1 MRTVD
6 LARTAVANTFR
17 AKLRT
22 TLTVL
27 ALFVG
32 AFTLTITTAL
42 GAGVS
47 NYIETQVNAFAADDV
62 LLVQAQTDATIAAE
76 SEGPAEWDPETSTS
90 SSSQAGGAPLA
101 GAQAEPLTDD
111 DLDTIAGIDGITG
124 IDPVRSVSTDW
135 VSHDDG
141 AKFEFSVNPQSA
153 VTVADLDAGDQLDH
167 NADDFQVVLPNDYL
181 DALGF
186 DTAADAVGAD
196 IVIGMTDITGAAHE
210 VEAEV
215 VGVSR
220 SSLFA
225 SGAGANN
232 ALVTELA
239 SLRTAGIDGAD
250 ENSVIAIAYLES
262 GLTADELDAVTA
274 ALDDAGFSAQTIED
288 QLGIVTTIIAGITG
302 VLNAFA
308 GITGVLNAFAVVA
321 LIAAAFGI
329 VNTLLM
335 SVQERT
341 REIGLMKAMGMSSAR
356 IFALFSFEAITIG
369 VIGSLLGVG
378 AAMLV
383 GSGLGGALAAGPLAD
398 LEGLSLFLFEPA
410 SLVGVVLLIS
420 AIAFV
425 SGALPASRAARQ
437 RPIESL
443 RYE

>member
-1 MRTVD
+1 MRAVD
-6 LARTAVANTFR
+6 LVGTAVANTFR
-17 AKLRT
+17 SKLRT

-27 ALFVG
+27 ALVVG

-47 NYIETQVNAFAADDV
+47 SYIETQVNSFAADDV
-62 LLVQAQTDATIAAE
+62 LLVQAQTDATVAAE
-76 SEGPAEWDPETSTS
+76 AEGPAEWDPETSSS

-111 DLDTIAGIDGITG
+111 DLKAIAGIEGISG

-135 VSHDDG
+135 ISTASSDR
-141 AKFEFSVNPQSA
+141 FEFSVNPQSA
-153 VTVADLDAGDQLDH
+153 VTIADLEAGAQLDQTG
-167 NADDFQVVLPNDYL
+167 AGFEVVLPNDYL
-181 DALGF
+181 DALAF
-186 DTAADAVGAD
+186 ASAEDAVGTE
-196 IVIGMTDITGAAHE
+196 ITIGMTDITGETHEIAAE
-210 VEAEV
+210 I

-239 SLRTAGIDGAD
+239 SLRTAGIEGAD

-262 GLTADELDAVTA
+262 GLSDDEIARVTGD
-274 ALDDAGFSAQTIED
+274 LDDAGFSAQTIED
-288 QLGIVTTIIAGITG
+288 QLGIVTTVIAGITG

-308 GITGVLNAFAVVA
+308 IVA

-341 REIGLMKAMGMSSAR
+341 REIGLMKAMGMGSGR
-356 IFALFSFEAITIG
+356 IFTLFSLEAVTIG
-369 VIGSLLGVG
+369 VIGSVIGVG
-378 AAMLV
+378 TAMLV
-383 GSGLGGALAAGPLAD
+383 GSGLGSVLAAGPLAD

-410 SLVGVVLLIS
+410 SLLGVVVLIS
-420 AIAFV
+420 AIAFL

>member
-1 MRTVD
+1 MKTTD
-6 LARTAVANTFR
+6 LVRTAVANTFR
-17 AKLRT
+17 SRLRT

-32 AFTLTITTAL
+32 AFTLTLTTAL

-47 NYIETQVNAFAADDV
+47 NYIETQVNSFAADDV
-62 LLVQAQTDATIAAE
+62 LLVQATADATAALE
-76 SEGPAEWDPETSTS
+76 NEGPAEWSAEISTSTS
-90 SSSQAGGAPLA
+90 SQPGGPPLA
-101 GAQAEPLTDD
+101 ATQIEPLTDD
-111 DLDTIAGIDGITG
+111 DLDAIRAITGISG
-124 IDPVRSVSTDW
+124 IDPVRTVSTDW
-135 VSHDDG
+135 VSHESS

-167 NADDFQVVLPNDYL
+167 STSNLQVVLPNDYL

-186 DTAADAVGAD
+186 TSADDAVGAELT
-196 IVIGMTDITGAAHE
+196 IGMTDITGVAHE
-210 VEAEV
+210 LTAEV

-239 SLRTAGIDGAD
+239 ELRTAGIDGAQQS
-250 ENSVIAIAYLES
+250 SVIAIAYLES
-262 GLTADELDAVTA
+262 GLTTADIDQVKSDLAE
-274 ALDDAGFSAQTIED
+274 AGFSAQTIED

-308 GITGVLNAFAVVA
+308 IVA

-341 REIGLMKAMGMSSAR
+341 REIGLMKAMGMGSGR
-356 IFALFSFEAITIG
+356 IFSLFSLEAVAIG
-369 VIGSLLGVG
+369 VIGSVIGVG
-378 AAMLV
+378 TAMLV
-383 GSGLGGALAAGPLAD
+383 GAGLSSALSAGLLAD
-398 LEGLSLFLFEPA
+398 LEGLSLFLFEPL
-410 SLVGVVLLIS
+410 SLLGVVALIS

>member
-6 LARTAVANTFR
+6 LVNTAVANTVR

-27 ALFVG
+27 ALVVG

-47 NYIETQVNAFAADDV
+47 TYIETQVNAFAADDV
-62 LLVQAQTDATIAAE
+62 LLVQAQTDATLQAE
-76 SEGPAEWDPETSTS
+76 AEGPAEWDPDSSTS

-101 GAQAEPLTDD
+101 GAQAAPLTDD
-111 DLDTIAGIDGITG
+111 DLDAITAIEGISG

-135 VSHDDG
+135 VSTATSDR
-141 AKFEFSVNPQSA
+141 FEFSVNPQSA
-153 VTVADLDAGDQLDH
+153 VTVADLEAGEQLDH
-167 NADDFQVVLPNDYL
+167 SAAGFEVVLPNDYL

-186 DTAADAVGAD
+186 DSADAALGAELT
-196 IVIGMTDITGAAHE
+196 IGMTDITGEAHE
-210 VEAEV
+210 LDAEV

-250 ENSVIAIAYLES
+250 ENSVVAIAYLDA
-262 GLTADELDAVTA
+262 GLSAAQIERVTDDLDA
-274 ALDDAGFSAQTIED
+274 AGFSAQTIED
-288 QLGIVTTIIAGITG
+288 QLGIVTTII
-302 VLNAFA
+302 A

-341 REIGLMKAMGMSSAR
+341 REIGLMKAMGMSSGR
-356 IFALFSFEAITIG
+356 IFTLFSLEAVTIG
-369 VIGSLLGVG
+369 VLGSVIGVG

-383 GSGLGGALAAGPLAD
+383 GSGVGSALAVGPLAD
-398 LEGLSLFLFEPA
+398 LEGLSLFLFEPL
-410 SLVGVVLLIS
+410 SLLGVIALIS

-425 SGALPASRAARQ
+425 AGALPASRAARQ

>member
-1 MRTVD
+1 MKTTD
-6 LARTAVANTFR
+6 LVRTAVANTFR
-17 AKLRT
+17 SRLRT

-32 AFTLTITTAL
+32 AFTLTLTTAL

-47 NYIETQVNAFAADDV
+47 NYIETQVNSFAADDV
-62 LLVQAQTDATIAAE
+62 LLVQATADATAALQN
-76 SEGPAEWDPETSTS
+76 EGPTEWNAETSTS
-90 SSSQAGGAPLA
+90 TSSQPGGAPLA
-101 GAQAEPLTDD
+101 AAQAEPLSDD
-111 DLDTIAGIDGITG
+111 DLDTIGAITGING
-124 IDPVRSVSTDW
+124 IDPVRAVTTDW
-135 VSHDDG
+135 VQHASS
-141 AKFEFSVNPQSA
+141 AKYEFSVNPQSA
-153 VTVADLDAGDQLDH
+153 VTIADLDAGDQLDH
-167 NADDFQVVLPNDYL
+167 STKSLQVVLPNDYL
-181 DALGF
+181 EALGF
-186 DTAADAVGAD
+186 ATANDAVGAELT
-196 IVIGMTDITGAAHE
+196 IGMTDITGTAHE
-210 VEAEV
+210 LIAEV

-239 SLRTAGIDGAD
+239 ELRTAGIDGAQQ
-250 ENSVIAIAYLES
+250 NSVIAIAYLES
-262 GLTADELDAVTA
+262 GLTAADIDAVKSELA
-274 ALDDAGFSAQTIED
+274 DAGFSAQTIED

-308 GITGVLNAFAVVA
+308 IVA

-341 REIGLMKAMGMSSAR
+341 REIGLMKAMGMGSAR
-356 IFALFSFEAITIG
+356 IFTLFSLEAVAIG
-369 VIGSLLGVG
+369 IIGSVLGVG
-378 AAMLV
+378 TAMLA
-383 GSGLGGALAAGPLAD
+383 GAGLSSALSAGLLAD
-398 LEGLSLFLFEPA
+398 LEGLTLFMFEPL
-410 SLVGVVLLIS
+410 SLLGVVALIS
-420 AIAFV
+420 TIAFV

>member
-6 LARTAVANTFR
+6 LARTAVSNTFR
-17 AKLRT
+17 SKLRT

-27 ALFVG
+27 ALVVG

-47 NYIETQVNAFAADDV
+47 TYIETQVNSFAADDV
-62 LLVQAQTDATIAAE
+62 LLVQAQTDATVAADA
-76 SEGPAEWDPETSTS
+76 EGPAEWDADTSTA
-90 SSSQAGGAPLA
+90 SSSQAGGAPLP
-101 GAQAEPLTDD
+101 GAQAQPLTED
-111 DLDTIAGIDGITG
+111 DLTTIAAIAGISG

-135 VSHDDG
+135 VSTASSDR
-141 AKFEFSVNPQSA
+141 FEFSVNPQSA
-153 VTVADLDAGDQLDH
+153 VTVADLEAGAQLDH
-167 NADDFQVVLPNDYL
+167 SGAQFEVVLPNDYL
-181 DALGF
+181 DALAF
-186 DTAADAVGAD
+186 DSSDDAVGTE
-196 IVIGMTDITGAAHE
+196 ITIGMTDITGETHE
-210 VEAEV
+210 LSAEI

-239 SLRTAGIDGAD
+239 SLRTAGIEGAD
-250 ENSVIAIAYLES
+250 ENSTIAIAYLES
-262 GLTADELDAVTA
+262 GLTAEEIDAVTA
-274 ALDDAGFSAQTIED
+274 DLDDAGFSAQTIED

-308 GITGVLNAFAVVA
+308 IVA

-341 REIGLMKAMGMSSAR
+341 REIGLMKAMGMSSGR
-356 IFALFSFEAITIG
+356 IFTLFSLEAITIG
-369 VIGSLLGVG
+369 VIGSVIGVG

-383 GSGLGGALAAGPLAD
+383 GSGLGSVLGAGPLAG

-410 SLVGVVLLIS
+410 SLLGVVALIS

>member
-111 DLDTIAGIDGITG
+111 DLDTIAGIEGITG
-124 IDPVRSVSTDW
+124 IDPVRSVTTDW
-135 VSHDDG
+135 VSHDGGD
-141 AKFEFSVNPQSA
+141 KFEFSVNPQSA

-167 NADDFQVVLPNDYL
+167 NADDFQVVLPNEYL

-186 DTAADAVGAD
+186 NTAADAVGAD

-239 SLRTAGIDGAD
+239 SLRTAGIEGAD

-262 GLTADELDAVTA
+262 GLTADELDDVTA

-288 QLGIVTTIIAGITG
+288 QLGIVTTII
-302 VLNAFA
+302 A

-356 IFALFSFEAITIG
+356 IFALFSLEAVTIG
-369 VIGSLLGVG
+369 VIGSLIGVG

>member
-1 MRTVD
+1 MKAVD

-17 AKLRT
+17 SKLRT

-47 NYIETQVNAFAADDV
+47 NYIETQVNSFAADDV
-62 LLVQAQTDATIAAE
+62 LLVQAQTDLTVAAE
-76 SEGPAEWDPETSTS
+76 SEGPAEWDPDSSTS
-90 SSSQAGGAPLA
+90 SNSQAGGAPLA
-101 GAQAEPLTDD
+101 GAQAQPLTDD
-111 DLDTIAGIDGITG
+111 DLDTIAAIEGISG

-135 VSHDDG
+135 VSIDSS
-141 AKFEFSVNPQSA
+141 ARFEFSVNPQSA
-153 VTVADLDAGDQLDH
+153 VTVADLEAGDQLDH
-167 NADDFQVVLPNDYL
+167 TSGDFEVVLPNDYL
-181 DALGF
+181 DALEF
-186 DTAADAVGAD
+186 DIADDAVGTQ
-196 IVIGMTDITGAAHE
+196 VTIGMTDITGTTHE
-210 VEAEV
+210 VVAEV

-239 SLRTAGIDGAD
+239 SLRTAGIEGAD

-262 GLTADELDAVTA
+262 GLTAEEIDRVA
-274 ALDDAGFSAQTIED
+274 ADLDDAGFSAQTIED
-288 QLGIVTTIIAGITG
+288 QLGIVTTVIAGITG

-308 GITGVLNAFAVVA
+308 IVA

-341 REIGLMKAMGMSSAR
+341 REIGLMKAMGMGSSR
-356 IFALFSFEAITIG
+356 IFALFSLEAVTIG
-369 VIGSLLGVG
+369 VIGSLIGVG

-383 GSGLGGALAAGPLAD
+383 GTGLSTALAAGPLAD

-410 SLVGVVLLIS
+410 SLLGVVVLIS

>member
-47 NYIETQVNAFAADDV
+47 KYIETQVNSFAADDV
-62 LLVQAQTDATIAAE
+62 LLVQAQTDATLAAE
-76 SEGPAEWDPETSTS
+76 SEGPAEWDPESSTS
-90 SSSQAGGAPLA
+90 SSSQAGGPPLA

-111 DLDTIAGIDGITG
+111 DLDTIAAIDGITG
-124 IDPVRSVSTDW
+124 IDPVRAVSTDW
-135 VSHDDG
+135 VSYDDG
-141 AKFEFSVNPQSA
+141 TRFEFSVNPQSA
-153 VTVADLDAGDQLDH
+153 VTVADLDAGEQLDH

-196 IVIGMTDITGAAHE
+196 IMIGMTDITGAAHE

-239 SLRTAGIDGAD
+239 SLRTAGIDGAS

-308 GITGVLNAFAVVA
+308 VVA

-356 IFALFSFEAITIG
+356 IFALFSLEAVTIG
-369 VIGSLLGVG
+369 IIGSLLGVG
-378 AAMLV
+378 VAMLV

-410 SLVGVVLLIS
+410 SLLGVVLLIS

>member
-47 NYIETQVNAFAADDV
+47 NYIETQVNSFAADDV
-62 LLVQAQTDATIAAE
+62 LLVQAQTDATLAAE

-111 DLDTIAGIDGITG
+111 DLDTIAAIDGISG
-124 IDPVRSVSTDW
+124 IDPVRAVSTDW
-135 VSHDDG
+135 VNHDG
-141 AKFEFSVNPQSA
+141 GTPFEFSVNPQSA
-153 VTVADLDAGDQLDH
+153 VTVADLDAGEQLDH
-167 NADDFQVVLPNDYL
+167 GSDDFQVVLPNDYL

-196 IVIGMTDITGAAHE
+196 VVIGMTDITGAAHE

-308 GITGVLNAFAVVA
+308 VVA

-356 IFALFSFEAITIG
+356 IFALFSFEAVTIG
-369 VIGSLLGVG
+369 IIGSLLGVG

-383 GSGLGGALAAGPLAD
+383 GSGLSGALAAGPLAD

-410 SLVGVVLLIS
+410 SLLGVVLLIS

>member
-111 DLDTIAGIDGITG
+111 DLDTIAGIDGIAG

-210 VEAEV
+210 IEAEV

-288 QLGIVTTIIAGITG
+288 QLGIVTTII
-302 VLNAFA
+302 A

>member
-6 LARTAVANTFR
+6 LVNTAVANTVR

-27 ALFVG
+27 ALVVG

-47 NYIETQVNAFAADDV
+47 TYIETQVNAFAADDV
-62 LLVQAQTDATIAAE
+62 LLVQAQTDATLQAE
-76 SEGPAEWDPETSTS
+76 AEGPAVWDPESSTS

-101 GAQAEPLTDD
+101 GAQAAPLTDD
-111 DLDTIAGIDGITG
+111 DLDAITAIEGISG

-135 VSHDDG
+135 VSTATSDR
-141 AKFEFSVNPQSA
+141 FEFSVNPQSA
-153 VTVADLDAGDQLDH
+153 VTVADLEAGEQLDH
-167 NADDFQVVLPNDYL
+167 SAVGFEVVLPNDYL

-186 DTAADAVGAD
+186 DSADAALGAELT
-196 IVIGMTDITGAAHE
+196 IGMTDITGEAHE
-210 VEAEV
+210 LDAEV

-250 ENSVIAIAYLES
+250 ENSVVAIAYLDA
-262 GLTADELDAVTA
+262 GLSAAQIERVTDDLDA
-274 ALDDAGFSAQTIED
+274 AGFSAQTIED
-288 QLGIVTTIIAGITG
+288 QLGIVTTII
-302 VLNAFA
+302 A

-341 REIGLMKAMGMSSAR
+341 REIGLMKAMGMSSGR
-356 IFALFSFEAITIG
+356 IFTLFSLEAVTIG
-369 VIGSLLGVG
+369 VIGSVIGVG

-383 GSGLGGALAAGPLAD
+383 GSGVGSALAVGPLAD
-398 LEGLSLFLFEPA
+398 LEGLSLFLFEPL
-410 SLVGVVLLIS
+410 SLLGVIALIS

-425 SGALPASRAARQ
+425 AGALPASRAARQ

>member
-47 NYIETQVNAFAADDV
+47 NYIETQVNSFAADDV

-101 GAQAEPLTDD
+101 GARAEPLTDD
-111 DLDTIAGIDGITG
+111 DLDTIAGIDGIAG

-308 GITGVLNAFAVVA
+308 VVA

-341 REIGLMKAMGMSSAR
+341 REIGLMKAMGMSSSR
-356 IFALFSFEAITIG
+356 IFALFSLEAVTIG

>member
-1 MRTVD
+1 MRTIDVT
-6 LARTAVANTFR
+6 RMAVANTFR
-17 AKLRT
+17 SKLRT

-62 LLVQAQTDATIAAE
+62 LLVQAQTDLTLEAE

-90 SSSQAGGAPLA
+90 SNSQAGGAPLA

-111 DLDTIAGIDGITG
+111 DLDVIRGIDGIDG
-124 IDPVRSVSTDW
+124 IDPVRAVSTDW
-135 VSHDDG
+135 VSHG
-141 AKFEFSVNPQSA
+141 SSGRFEFSVNPQSA
-153 VTVADLDAGDQLDH
+153 VTVADLEAGEQLDQG
-167 NADDFQVVLPNDYL
+167 ASRFEIVLPNDYL

-186 DTAADAVGAD
+186 DTATDAVGAE
-196 IVIGMTDITGAAHE
+196 VEIGMTDITGETHE
-210 VEAEV
+210 LVAEV

-250 ENSVIAIAYLES
+250 ENSTVAIAYLES
-262 GLTADELDAVTA
+262 GLTATEIDQVTA
-274 ALDDAGFSAQTIED
+274 DLGDAGFSAQTIED
-288 QLGIVTTIIAGITG
+288 QLGIVTTVIAGITG

-308 GITGVLNAFAVVA
+308 IVA

-341 REIGLMKAMGMSSAR
+341 REIGLMKAMGMSSGR
-356 IFALFSFEAITIG
+356 IFALFSLEAVTIG
-369 VIGSLLGVG
+369 VIGSLIGVG
-378 AAMLV
+378 AAVLV
-383 GSGLGGALAAGPLAD
+383 GSGLGSALAAGPLAD
-398 LEGLSLFLFEPA
+398 LEGLSLFLFEPL
-410 SLVGVVLLIS
+410 SLLGVVVLIS
-420 AIAFV
+420 AIAFA

>member
-124 IDPVRSVSTDW
+124 IDPVRSVTTDW
-135 VSHDDG
+135 VSHDGGD
-141 AKFEFSVNPQSA
+141 KFEFSVNPQSA

-239 SLRTAGIDGAD
+239 SLRTAGIEGAD

-308 GITGVLNAFAVVA
+308 VVA

-356 IFALFSFEAITIG
+356 IFALFSLEAVTIG
-369 VIGSLLGVG
+369 VIGSLIGVG

>member
-47 NYIETQVNAFAADDV
+47 NYIETQVNSFAADDV

-111 DLDTIAGIDGITG
+111 DLDTIAGIDGIAG

-308 GITGVLNAFAVVA
+308 VVA

>member
-17 AKLRT
+17 SKLRT

-47 NYIETQVNAFAADDV
+47 NYIETQVSSFAADDV
-62 LLVQAQTDATIAAE
+62 LLVQAQTDLTVAAE
-76 SEGPAEWDPETSTS
+76 TEGPAEWDPDSSTS
-90 SSSQAGGAPLA
+90 SNSQAGGAPLA

-111 DLDTIAGIDGITG
+111 DLDAIAAIDGISG

-135 VSHDDG
+135 VSTDSSG
-141 AKFEFSVNPQSA
+141 KFEFSVNPQSA
-153 VTVADLDAGDQLDH
+153 VTVADLEAGEQLNH
-167 NADDFQVVLPNDYL
+167 SSNTFEVVLPNDYL
-181 DALGF
+181 DALEF
-186 DTAADAVGAD
+186 DSADDAVGTQ
-196 IVIGMTDITGAAHE
+196 VTIGMTDITGEAHE
-210 VEAEV
+210 LTAEV
-215 VGVSR
+215 VGVSN

-239 SLRTAGIDGAD
+239 SLRTAGIEGAD

-262 GLTADELDAVTA
+262 GLSGEQIEQVTSDLA
-274 ALDDAGFSAQTIED
+274 DAGFSAQTIED
-288 QLGIVTTIIAGITG
+288 QLGIVTTVIAGITG

-308 GITGVLNAFAVVA
+308 IVA

-341 REIGLMKAMGMSSAR
+341 REIGLMKAMGMGSSR
-356 IFALFSFEAITIG
+356 IFALFSLEAVTIG
-369 VIGSLLGVG
+369 VIGSLIGVG
-378 AAMLV
+378 TAILV
-383 GSGLGGALAAGPLAD
+383 GSGLSTALSVGPLAD

>member
-47 NYIETQVNAFAADDV
+47 NYIETQVNSFAADDV

-76 SEGPAEWDPETSTS
+76 REGPAEWDPETSTS

-124 IDPVRSVSTDW
+124 IDPVRSVTTDW
-135 VSHDDG
+135 VSHDGGD
-141 AKFEFSVNPQSA
+141 KFEFSVNPQSA

-308 GITGVLNAFAVVA
+308 VVA

>member
-1 MRTVD
+1 MRSIDVTRM
-6 LARTAVANTFR
+6 AIANTFR
-17 AKLRT
+17 SKLRT

-47 NYIETQVNAFAADDV
+47 NYIETQVNSFAADDV
-62 LLVQAQTDATIAAE
+62 LLVQAQTDLTIVAE
-76 SEGPAEWDPETSTS
+76 SDAPAAWDPETSTS
-90 SSSQAGGAPLA
+90 SSSQPGGAPLA

-111 DLDTIAGIDGITG
+111 DLDAIRAIGGIGG
-124 IDPVRSVSTDW
+124 IDPVRAVSTDW
-135 VSHDDG
+135 ISHAASG
-141 AKFEFSVNPQSA
+141 RFEFSVNPQSA
-153 VTVADLDAGDQLDH
+153 VTVADLEAGEQLDQG
-167 NADDFQVVLPNDYL
+167 AQRFEVVLPNDYL
-181 DALGF
+181 DVLGF
-186 DTAADAVGAD
+186 ADAADAVGAE
-196 IVIGMTDITGAAHE
+196 IVIGMTDITGEAHE
-210 VEAEV
+210 IDAVV

-250 ENSVIAIAYLES
+250 ENSTIAIAYLES
-262 GLTADELDAVTA
+262 GLTTEEIDQVTA
-274 ALDDAGFSAQTIED
+274 DLGDAGFSAQTIED
-288 QLGIVTTIIAGITG
+288 QLGIVTTVIAGITG

-308 GITGVLNAFAVVA
+308 IVA

-341 REIGLMKAMGMSSAR
+341 REIGLMKAMGMSSGR
-356 IFALFSFEAITIG
+356 IFALFSLEAVTIG
-369 VIGSLLGVG
+369 VIGSLIGVG

-383 GSGLGGALAAGPLAD
+383 GVGLGGALAAGPLAD
-398 LEGLSLFLFEPA
+398 LEGLSLFLFDPL
-410 SLVGVVLLIS
+410 SLLGVIVLIS
-420 AIAFV
+420 AIAFA

>member
-1 MRTVD
+1 MKAVD

-17 AKLRT
+17 SKLRT

-27 ALFVG
+27 ALVVG

-47 NYIETQVNAFAADDV
+47 TYIETQVNSFAADDV
-62 LLVQAQTDATIAAE
+62 LLVQAQTDATAAAAE
-76 SEGPAEWDPETSTS
+76 EGPAEWDPDSSTS
-90 SSSQAGGAPLA
+90 SNSQAGGAPLA

-111 DLDTIAGIDGITG
+111 DLDTIAAIEGITG
-124 IDPVRSVSTDW
+124 IDPVRAVSTDW
-135 VSHDDG
+135 VSTATSDR
-141 AKFEFSVNPQSA
+141 FEFSVNPQSA
-153 VTVADLDAGDQLDH
+153 VTVADLEAGEQLDLSGR
-167 NADDFQVVLPNDYL
+167 DFEVVLPNDYL
-181 DALGF
+181 DALEF
-186 DTAADAVGAD
+186 ASADDAVGTE
-196 IVIGMTDITGAAHE
+196 ITIGMTDITGETHE
-210 VEAEV
+210 VVAEV

-232 ALVTELA
+232 ALVTEL
-239 SLRTAGIDGAD
+239 STLRTAGIDGAD
-250 ENSVIAIAYLES
+250 ENSTIAIAYLES
-262 GLTADELDAVTA
+262 GLTAEQVEAVTA
-274 ALDDAGFSAQTIED
+274 DLDDAGFSAQTIED

-308 GITGVLNAFAVVA
+308 IVA

-341 REIGLMKAMGMSSAR
+341 REIGLMKAMGMGSGR
-356 IFALFSFEAITIG
+356 IFTLFSLEAVTIG
-369 VIGSLLGVG
+369 VIGSVIGVG

-383 GSGLGGALAAGPLAD
+383 GSGLGSALAAGPLAD

-410 SLVGVVLLIS
+410 SLVGVIVLIS
-420 AIAFV
+420 AIAFLA
-425 SGALPASRAARQ
+425 GALPASRAARQ

>member
-17 AKLRT
+17 SKLRT

-47 NYIETQVNAFAADDV
+47 NYIETQVNAFAAEDV
-62 LLVQAQTDATIAAE
+62 LLVQAQTDPTAAAPAD
-76 SEGPAEWDPETSTS
+76 GPAEWDPETSTS
-90 SSSQAGGAPLA
+90 STSQAGGAPLA
-101 GAQAEPLTDD
+101 GAQAQPLTDT
-111 DLDTIAGIDGITG
+111 DLEAITDIDGISG
-124 IDPVRSVSTDW
+124 IDPVRAVSTDW
-135 VSHDDG
+135 VSSGDSDR
-141 AKFEFSVNPQSA
+141 FEFSVNPQSA
-153 VTVADLDAGDQLDH
+153 VTVADLEAGTQLDQSGS
-167 NADDFQVVLPNDYL
+167 AFEVVLPNEYL
-181 DALGF
+181 PALDF
-186 DTAADAVGAD
+186 DSAAEAVGAD
-196 IVIGMTDITGAAHE
+196 VNIGMTDITGQSHE
-210 VEAEV
+210 VTAEV

-250 ENSVIAIAYLES
+250 ENSVVAIAYLDS
-262 GLTADELDAVTA
+262 DLSADDRDRVTADLA
-274 ALDDAGFSAQTIED
+274 DAGYSAQTIED
-288 QLGIVTTIIAGITG
+288 QLGIVTTVIAGITG

-308 GITGVLNAFAVVA
+308 IVA

-341 REIGLMKAMGMSSAR
+341 REIGLMKAMGMGSGR
-356 IFALFSFEAITIG
+356 IFTLFSLEAVTIG
-369 VIGSLLGVG
+369 VLGSIIGVG
-378 AAMLV
+378 AAILV
-383 GSGLGGALAAGPLAD
+383 GSGLGSVLASGPLAE

-410 SLVGVVLLIS
+410 SLIGVVALIS
-420 AIAFV
+420 AIAFL

>member
-1 MRTVD
+1 MKAVD

-17 AKLRT
+17 SKLRT

-62 LLVQAQTDATIAAE
+62 LLVQAQTDLTVAAE
-76 SEGPAEWDPETSTS
+76 ADGPAEWNPDTSTS

-101 GAQAEPLTDD
+101 GAQAQPLTDD
-111 DLDTIAGIDGITG
+111 DLDAIAAIDGISG

-135 VSHDDG
+135 VSTDSS
-141 AKFEFSVNPQSA
+141 ARFEFSVNPQSA
-153 VTVADLDAGDQLDH
+153 VTVADLEAGDQLDH
-167 NADDFQVVLPNDYL
+167 SASGFEVVLPNDYL
-181 DALGF
+181 DALEF
-186 DTAADAVGAD
+186 DSAAVAVGTELT
-196 IVIGMTDITGAAHE
+196 IGMTDITGTTHE
-210 VEAEV
+210 IVAEV

-250 ENSVIAIAYLES
+250 ENSIIAIAYLES
-262 GLTADELDAVTA
+262 GLSAEQIDQVTSDLDA
-274 ALDDAGFSAQTIED
+274 AGFTAQTIED
-288 QLGIVTTIIAGITG
+288 QLGIVTTVIAGITG

-308 GITGVLNAFAVVA
+308 IVA

-341 REIGLMKAMGMSSAR
+341 REIGLMKAMGMGSSR
-356 IFALFSFEAITIG
+356 IFALFSLEAVTIG
-369 VIGSLLGVG
+369 VIGSLIGVG

-383 GSGLGGALAAGPLAD
+383 GSGLSAALAAGPLAD

-410 SLVGVVLLIS
+410 SLLGVVLLIS

>member
-17 AKLRT
+17 SKLRT

-47 NYIETQVNAFAADDV
+47 NYIETQVNSFAADDV
-62 LLVQAQTDATIAAE
+62 LLVQAQTDLTAAAE
-76 SEGPAEWDPETSTS
+76 SEGPAEWDPDSSTS
-90 SSSQAGGAPLA
+90 SNSQAGGPPLA

-111 DLDTIAGIDGITG
+111 DLDTIAAIDGISG

-135 VSHDDG
+135 VSTDSS

-153 VTVADLDAGDQLDH
+153 VTVADLEAGEQLNH
-167 NADDFQVVLPNDYL
+167 SSNTFEVVVPNDYL
-181 DALGF
+181 DALEF
-186 DTAADAVGAD
+186 DSADDAVGTE
-196 IVIGMTDITGAAHE
+196 ITIGMTDITGEAHE
-210 VEAEV
+210 LTAEV

-239 SLRTAGIDGAD
+239 SLRTAGIEGAD

-262 GLTADELDAVTA
+262 ALSNEQIEQVTSD
-274 ALDDAGFSAQTIED
+274 LDDAGFSAQTIED
-288 QLGIVTTIIAGITG
+288 QLGIVTTVIAGITG

-308 GITGVLNAFAVVA
+308 IVA

-341 REIGLMKAMGMSSAR
+341 REIGLMKAMGMGSSR
-356 IFALFSFEAITIG
+356 IFALFSLEAVTIG
-369 VIGSLLGVG
+369 VIGSLIGVG
-378 AAMLV
+378 TAILV
-383 GSGLGGALAAGPLAD
+383 GSGLSTALSVGPLAD

-410 SLVGVVLLIS
+410 SLVGVVVLIS

>member
-111 DLDTIAGIDGITG
+111 DLDTIAGIDGIAG

-308 GITGVLNAFAVVA
+308 VVA

-369 VIGSLLGVG
+369 VIGSLIGVG

-410 SLVGVVLLIS
+410 SLAGVVLLIS

>member
-1 MRTVD
+1 MKAVD

-17 AKLRT
+17 SKLRT

-62 LLVQAQTDATIAAE
+62 LLVQAQTDLTVAAE
-76 SEGPAEWDPETSTS
+76 SEGPAEWDPDSSTS
-90 SSSQAGGAPLA
+90 SNSQAGGAPLA
-101 GAQAEPLTDD
+101 GAQAQPLTDD
-111 DLDTIAGIDGITG
+111 DLDTIAAIEGISG

-135 VSHDDG
+135 VSTNSS
-141 AKFEFSVNPQSA
+141 ARFEFGVNPQSA
-153 VTVADLDAGDQLDH
+153 VTVADLEAGDQLDH
-167 NADDFQVVLPNDYL
+167 TSGDFEVVLPNDYL
-181 DALGF
+181 DALEF
-186 DTAADAVGAD
+186 DNADDAVGTL
-196 IVIGMTDITGAAHE
+196 VTIGMTDITGTTHE
-210 VEAEV
+210 VVAEV

-225 SGAGANN
+225 SGVGANN

-239 SLRTAGIDGAD
+239 SLRTAGIEGAD
-250 ENSVIAIAYLES
+250 ENSVIAIAYLDS
-262 GLTADELDAVTA
+262 GLTAEEIDRVA
-274 ALDDAGFSAQTIED
+274 ADLDDAGFSAQTIED
-288 QLGIVTTIIAGITG
+288 QLGIVTTVIAGITG

-308 GITGVLNAFAVVA
+308 IVA

-341 REIGLMKAMGMSSAR
+341 REIGLMKAMGMGSSR
-356 IFALFSFEAITIG
+356 IFALFSLEAVTIG
-369 VIGSLLGVG
+369 VIGSLIGVG

-383 GSGLGGALAAGPLAD
+383 GTGLSTALAAGPLAD

-410 SLVGVVLLIS
+410 SLLGVVVLIS

>member
-1 MRTVD
+1 MKAVD
-6 LARTAVANTFR
+6 LAATAVANTFR
-17 AKLRT
+17 SKLRT

-47 NYIETQVNAFAADDV
+47 TYIETQVNAFAADDV
-62 LLVQAQTDATIAAE
+62 LLVQAQTDPTAAAAD
-76 SEGPAEWDPETSTS
+76 EGPAEWDPDSSTS
-90 SSSQAGGAPLA
+90 SNSQPGGPPLA
-101 GAQAEPLTDD
+101 GAQSEPLSDD
-111 DLDTIAGIDGITG
+111 DLDTVAAIEGITG
-124 IDPVRSVSTDW
+124 IDPVRAVSTDW
-135 VSHDDG
+135 VSTATSDR
-141 AKFEFSVNPQSA
+141 FEFSVNPQSA
-153 VTVADLDAGDQLDH
+153 VTVADLEAGEQLDQSGR
-167 NADDFQVVLPNDYL
+167 DFEVVLPNDYL
-181 DALGF
+181 DALGLASA
-186 DTAADAVGAD
+186 DDAVGTE
-196 IVIGMTDITGAAHE
+196 ITIGMTDITGDTHE
-210 VEAEV
+210 IVAEV

-232 ALVTELA
+232 ALVTEL
-239 SLRTAGIDGAD
+239 STLRTAGIDGAD
-250 ENSVIAIAYLES
+250 ENSTIAIAYLES
-262 GLTADELDAVTA
+262 GLTAEQIEAVTA
-274 ALDDAGFSAQTIED
+274 DLDDAGFSAQTIED

-308 GITGVLNAFAVVA
+308 IVA

-341 REIGLMKAMGMSSAR
+341 REIGLMKAMGMGSGR
-356 IFALFSFEAITIG
+356 IFTLFSLEAVTIG
-369 VIGSLLGVG
+369 VIGSVIGVG

-383 GSGLGGALAAGPLAD
+383 GSGLGGVLATGPLAD

-410 SLVGVVLLIS
+410 SLLGVVVLIS
-420 AIAFV
+420 AIAFL

>member
-62 LLVQAQTDATIAAE
+62 LLVQAQTDATIAAQ

-90 SSSQAGGAPLA
+90 SSSQAGDAPLA

-111 DLDTIAGIDGITG
+111 DLDTIAGIDGIAG

-308 GITGVLNAFAVVA
+308 VVA

>member
-308 GITGVLNAFAVVA
+308 VVA

-341 REIGLMKAMGMSSAR
+341 REIGLMKAMGMSSSR
-356 IFALFSFEAITIG
+356 IFALFSLEAVTIG

>member
-1 MRTVD
+1 MKAVD
-6 LARTAVANTFR
+6 LAATAVANTFR
-17 AKLRT
+17 SKLRT

-27 ALFVG
+27 ALVVG

-47 NYIETQVNAFAADDV
+47 SYIETQVNSFAAEDV
-62 LLVQAQTDATIAAE
+62 LLVQAQTDATAAAAD
-76 SEGPAEWDPETSTS
+76 EGPAEWDPDTSTS

-101 GAQAEPLTDD
+101 GAQADPLTDD
-111 DLDTIAGIDGITG
+111 DLDTIAAIDGISG
-124 IDPVRSVSTDW
+124 IDPVRAVSTDW
-135 VSHDDG
+135 VSTATSDR
-141 AKFEFSVNPQSA
+141 FEFSVNPQSA
-153 VTVADLDAGDQLDH
+153 VTVADLEAGEQL
-167 NADDFQVVLPNDYL
+167 NQSGRGFEVVLPNEYL
-181 DALGF
+181 DALAF
-186 DTAADAVGAD
+186 ESADDAVGTE
-196 IVIGMTDITGAAHE
+196 ITIGMTDITGETHE
-210 VEAEV
+210 IVAEV

-232 ALVTELA
+232 ALVTEL
-239 SLRTAGIDGAD
+239 STLRTAGIDGAD
-250 ENSVIAIAYLES
+250 ENSTIAIAYLEA
-262 GLTADELDAVTA
+262 GLTAEQTEGVTA
-274 ALDDAGFSAQTIED
+274 DLEEAGFSAQTIED

-308 GITGVLNAFAVVA
+308 IVA

-341 REIGLMKAMGMSSAR
+341 REIGLMKAMGMGSGR
-356 IFALFSFEAITIG
+356 IFTLFSLEAVTIG
-369 VIGSLLGVG
+369 VIGSVIGVG

-383 GSGLGGALAAGPLAD
+383 GSGLGSALAAGPLAD

-410 SLVGVVLLIS
+410 SLLGVVVLIS
-420 AIAFV
+420 AIAFL

>member
-47 NYIETQVNAFAADDV
+47 TYIETQVNSFAAEDV
-62 LLVQAQTDATIAAE
+62 LLVQAQTDATLAAE
-76 SEGPAEWDPETSTS
+76 SEGPAEWNPETSTS
-90 SSSQAGGAPLA
+90 SSSQAGGTPLA
-101 GAQAEPLTDD
+101 GAQAQPLTDD
-111 DLDTIAGIDGITG
+111 DLDTIEAIDGISG
-124 IDPVRSVSTDW
+124 IDPVRAVSTDW
-135 VSHDDG
+135 VSYDDG
-141 AKFEFSVNPQSA
+141 TKFEFAVNPQSA
-153 VTVADLDAGDQLDH
+153 VTVADLDAGEQLDH
-167 NADDFQVVLPNDYL
+167 GSDDFQVVLPNDYL

-239 SLRTAGIDGAD
+239 SLRTAGIDGSD

-308 GITGVLNAFAVVA
+308 VVA

-356 IFALFSFEAITIG
+356 IFALFSLEAVTIG
-369 VIGSLLGVG
+369 VIGSLIGVG

>member
-1 MRTVD
+1 MRAVD

-17 AKLRT
+17 SKLRT

-47 NYIETQVNAFAADDV
+47 SYIETQVNSFAAEDV
-62 LLVQAQTDATIAAE
+62 LLVQAQTDLTAAAE
-76 SEGPAEWDPETSTS
+76 SDGPAEWDPDSSTS
-90 SSSQAGGAPLA
+90 SNSQAGGAPLA

-111 DLDTIAGIDGITG
+111 DLDAIAAIDGISG

-135 VSHDDG
+135 VSTDAS

-153 VTVADLDAGDQLDH
+153 VTVADLEAGEQLNHSSNDL
-167 NADDFQVVLPNDYL
+167 QVVLPNDYL
-181 DALGF
+181 DALEF
-186 DTAADAVGAD
+186 DSADDAVGTD
-196 IVIGMTDITGAAHE
+196 ITIGMTDITGETHE
-210 VEAEV
+210 LTAEI

-239 SLRTAGIDGAD
+239 TLRTAGIEGAD

-262 GLTADELDAVTA
+262 GLSAEQIDQVTSD
-274 ALDDAGFSAQTIED
+274 LDDAGFSAQTIED
-288 QLGIVTTIIAGITG
+288 QLGIVTTVIAGITG

-308 GITGVLNAFAVVA
+308 IVA

-341 REIGLMKAMGMSSAR
+341 REIGLMKAMGMGSSR
-356 IFALFSFEAITIG
+356 IFALFSLEAVTIG
-369 VIGSLLGVG
+369 VIGSLIGVG

-383 GSGLGGALAAGPLAD
+383 GSGLSAALTAGPLAD

-410 SLVGVVLLIS
+410 SLIGVVLLIS